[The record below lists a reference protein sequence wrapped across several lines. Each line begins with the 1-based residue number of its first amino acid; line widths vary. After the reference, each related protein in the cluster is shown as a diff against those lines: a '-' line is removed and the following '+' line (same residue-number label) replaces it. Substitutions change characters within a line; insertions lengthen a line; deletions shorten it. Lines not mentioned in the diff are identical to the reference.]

1 MSKFLQFLIYV
12 LGTMESFIGICP
24 SRILVVGSGKKFSA
38 IIKVY
43 QNALLSAT
51 PATTPMDPASN

>member
-1 MSKFLQFLIYV
+1 
-12 LGTMESFIGICP
+12 MESFIGICP

-43 QNALLSAT
+43 QNVLLSAT